1 MFSGYLNSINVK
13 HLMFDM
19 CNNFDEKLLY
29 NKQTMQI
36 RKGLTKI
43 DLIKN
48 NDNVLDIW
56 SFVGNKFMY
65 NLLPEQERLNI
76 DEYSHHH
83 KQEEYVKLED
93 FLVKHIQKVNLRR
106 HNVK

>member
-1 MFSGYLNSINVK
+1 
-13 HLMFDM
+13 
-19 CNNFDEKLLY
+19 
-29 NKQTMQI
+29 
-36 RKGLTKI
+36 
-43 DLIKN
+43 
-48 NDNVLDIW
+48 
-56 SFVGNKFMY
+56 MY